1 MSNKFED
8 FLAEQ
13 LKDPKIKKEYDALE
27 SQYALIKVSQYLGL
41 YP

>member
-13 LKDPKIKKEYDALE
+13 LKDPKVKKEYDDTRIFEWNNYFAR
-27 SQYALIKVSQYLGL
+27 SCING
-41 YP
+41 